1 MIRRRRT
8 RRSLQSALPPAARGA
23 PIRTITT
30 SVVLSLIVLSCSS
43 SSSAS
48 SPHALAAEGAP
59 PQTSAPAGIAFE
71 RVQLS
76 SEFLCEGAN
85 VADLDKDGHNDII
98 AGPYWWEGPRF
109 EKRHEIYEPHPFD
122 PAHYSD
128 AFFVWPC
135 DVDGDGWIDLVAVGF
150 PGKEAYWYRN
160 PLANKRLRETR
171 WDRHL
176 VYANVSNE
184 SPAFTD
190 INGDGRPDLVFNTDK
205 NFGWAESDPQHPE
218 APWIFHKLSE
228 EIEGLGAFVHGLGVG
243 DVDGDGKKDV
253 LWKHGWFRQPR
264 SLAGDPAW
272 SYERF
277 EFGGPDKY
285 GGAQMHVVDI
295 DGDGLGDVVTSLAA
309 HHFGLSWFQQQRDG
323 RAIRF
328 VEHAIMTDKPE
339 TSAGGVVFGEV
350 HAVEV
355 ADIDNDG
362 LPDIVA
368 GKRWWSHGAVG
379 DPQPGSKPEV
389 WWFQLARGK
398 DGVHFTP
405 HLADDESGVG
415 TGLVVADVDRNKR
428 RDFVIGNKRGVFVLL
443 QRDASV
449 VEAKKKAQAELEKKR
464 EAELA
469 SLPPTLDFES
479 GDLRGWKKSG
489 KAFDG
494 QPIEGDT
501 ISARGREA
509 SLHAGKFW
517 IGGYEKL
524 GDEATGTLTSNPF
537 PVEQPWASFLVGG
550 GGGND
555 TRVEIHAAQDNA
567 LLFKS
572 SGANYESMQRVVVD
586 LQKQKGRKIYLVLVD
601 NAAGGWGHLNF
612 DDFRFHAEK
621 PVFETPAGVPRIL
634 PLDEVANAG
643 LDAKAAA
650 AAMTLPP
657 GFHVDLIASEPD
669 VHQPIAFCIDDR
681 GRLWVAEGLTYP
693 RRMEGDEGKDDI
705 VVFEDKDGDGTFETR
720 TVFLDKLNLVSG
732 IEVGFGGV
740 WIGAAPYLLFVPDK
754 NGDLKPD
761 GPAEKVLDGF
771 GWQDTHETLNAF
783 NWGPDGWLY
792 GTHGVFT
799 HSKVGKPGTPDD
811 QRVVLTA
818 GVWRVHPKTH
828 EFEVFAEGTSNPWG
842 VDFDEHGQAFITA
855 CVIPHLFH
863 MIQGGRYDRQ
873 DGMGGH
879 PNKYTYGDIQTI
891 ADHLHWQGDNP
902 WAGNNRSGTTGG
914 GHAHCGCLVYL
925 GDQFPKEFRG
935 NVLMNNIHGNRTNM
949 DVLSS
954 AGSGFVGKHGQDL
967 LLANDKWFRGTSL
980 RMGPDGSVFVT
991 DWYDKQACHLTN
1003 PEVWDRT
1010 NGRIYRISYGDVKR
1024 RKETIADATT
1034 EELLRLAFDGDEWH
1048 SRHARRLLQER
1059 GNEVRYMDKGATAQ
1073 ERLRSLWLSHVTGW
1087 RSFDRALDDSDEYV
1101 AAWAIQLLI
1110 ENRRVGPQTL
1120 AKLESLAKT
1129 TKSPVVRKY
1138 LASALQ
1144 RLPLDQRWTL
1154 AQNLLAR
1161 SEDASDAN
1169 IPLLVWYGIEPLVE
1183 SDTARALSLISKTK
1197 LENVQRF
1204 LVRRAGAQ
1212 SKLHAAL
1219 VAFLAQPANRAG
1231 IAWMLDEFRAGI
1243 GEQRKLAA
1251 PEGWSALAE
1260 TLGADPKLAD
1270 AVESLSIVFGDK
1282 RAFPK
1287 LRARLA
1293 DPKAEVALRR
1303 EALEALLAGHD
1314 TELLPVLK
1322 PLLDD
1327 KALQLDA
1334 IRALSSFAD
1343 ESIARELLARYAAL
1357 EQTGKREALNTLA
1370 GRKSS
1375 AAQLL
1380 DAVGSGA
1387 IPRNDLSA
1395 FVVQSI
1401 ENLGDA
1407 ALSAKLHE
1415 VWGNVRQSSA
1425 DAAKKKEEWKAK
1437 LAPDVLAKADLARGR
1452 EVFSRTCEQCH
1463 TLFGTGGKI
1472 GPELTGSN
1480 RADLDYLLSNVID
1493 PSAVVGKDYTVTSVW
1508 LADGRFVN
1516 GILKSTTDSTISL
1529 QTDTALVVIEKGEIE
1544 TQKDSPNSLMPEGQ
1558 FDTLAKDE
1566 VRDLVAYLQS
1576 PKQTPLRATKQ
1587 NTARLFDGK
1596 TLAGWKGDPKLWSVE
1611 NGEIVGRTK
1620 GLEKN
1625 EFLVGELLCSDF
1637 RLELDVRLVKD
1648 EGNSGVQFRTAP
1660 REDGEVVGCQADVGA
1675 GWWGKLYEENGRGL
1689 LVDKEQPIEKDG
1701 WNHYA
1706 IEARGA
1712 HVKLT
1717 LDGKVCAEV
1726 DDAKI
1731 AREGIFALQLHSGGP
1746 TEVRFRNLALEVLE

>member
-1 MIRRRRT
+1 M
-8 RRSLQSALPPAARGA
+8 
-23 PIRTITT
+23 
-30 SVVLSLIVLSCSS
+30 
-43 SSSAS
+43 
-48 SPHALAAEGAP
+48 
-59 PQTSAPAGIAFE
+59 
-71 RVQLS
+71 QLT
-76 SEFLCEGAN
+76 SEFVCEGAN
-85 VADLDKDGHNDII
+85 FADLDKDGHNDVIG
-98 AGPYWWEGPRF
+98 GPYWWEGPRF
-109 EKRHEIYEPHPFD
+109 EKRHEIYAPFPFD

-135 DVDGDGWIDLVAVGF
+135 DVDGDGWTDLVTVGF

-160 PLANKRLRETR
+160 PLADKKQREAR
-171 WDRHL
+171 WQRTL
-176 VYANVSNE
+176 IYANVSNE

-190 INGDGRPDLVFNTDK
+190 INGDGKPELVFNTDSQ
-205 NFGWAESDPQHPE
+205 FGWAGPDPKGPF
-218 APWIFHKLSE
+218 APWIFHPLSE
-228 EIEGLGAFVHGLGVG
+228 KTEGLGAFVHGLGVG

-253 LWKHGWFRQPR
+253 LWHNGWYQQPG
-264 SLAGDPAW
+264 SLAGDPVW
-272 SYERF
+272 
-277 EFGGPDKY
+277 EFHPFAFGSQY
-285 GGAQMHVVDI
+285 GGAQMHVVDV

-309 HHFGLSWFQQQRDG
+309 HHFGLSWFQQKREG
-323 RAIRF
+323 RAISF
-328 VEHAIMTDKPE
+328 VEHPIMTDKPE

-350 HAVEV
+350 HAVDI
-355 ADIDNDG
+355 ADINNDG
-362 LPDIVA
+362 LPDIVS
-368 GKRWWSHGAVG
+368 GKRWWSHGAQG

-389 WWFQLARGK
+389 WWFELARGK
-398 DGVHFTP
+398 DGVRFTP
-405 HLADDESGVG
+405 HLADDDSGVG
-415 TGLVVADVDRNKR
+415 TGVIAGDVDRDKR
-428 RDFVIGNKRGVFVLL
+428 RDIVIGNKKGVFVLL
-443 QRDASV
+443 QRDAEAV
-449 VEAKKKAQAELEKKR
+449 AAKKKALADAQKKR

-469 SLPPTLDFES
+469 ALPPTLDFES
-479 GDLRGWKKSG
+479 GDLRGWKKTG
-489 KAFDG
+489 TAFDG

-501 ISARGREA
+501 IAARGREA

-524 GDEATGTLTSNPF
+524 GDAATGTLTSNAF
-537 PVEQPWASFLVGG
+537 TVEQRWASFLVGG
-550 GGGND
+550 GGSSE
-555 TRVEIHAAQDNA
+555 TRVEIRAADGDA
-567 LLFKS
+567 LLFKT
-572 SGANYESMQRVVVD
+572 SGANYESMQRVVAD
-586 LQKQKGRKIYLVLVD
+586 LGKQKGKKAYLVLVD
-601 NAAGGWGHLNF
+601 ESAGGWGHLNF
-612 DDFRFHAEK
+612 DDFRFHAEQ

-643 LDAKAAA
+643 LEGKAAA
-650 AAMTLPP
+650 AAMTVPP

-681 GRLWVAEGLTYP
+681 GRLWVAEGMTYP

-705 VVFEDKDGDGTFETR
+705 LVFEDKDGDGSFETR

-740 WIGAAPYLLFVPDK
+740 WIGAAPNLLFVPDK
-754 NGDLKPD
+754 DGDLKPD
-761 GPAEKVLDGF
+761 GPAEIVLDGF

-879 PNKYTYGDIQTI
+879 PNKYTFDDIKTI

-935 NVLMNNIHGNRTNM
+935 NVLMNNVHGNRTNM
-949 DVLSS
+949 DVLS
-954 AGSGFVGKHGQDL
+954 AKGSGFSGAHGQDL

-1024 RKETIADATT
+1024 KKETIADATT
-1034 EELLRLAFDGDEWH
+1034 EELVHVAIDGDEWH
-1048 SRHARRLLQER
+1048 SRHARRILQER
-1059 GNEVRYMDKGATAQ
+1059 EAKVPYFNMGGTALG
-1073 ERLRSLWLSHVTGW
+1073 RLRSLWLSHVSGW
-1087 RSFDRALDDSDEYV
+1087 PIEGGLEDPDEYV
-1101 AAWAIQLLI
+1101 AAWSIQLML
-1110 ENRRVGPQTL
+1110 EEKHVPL
-1120 AKLESLAKT
+1120 AKLETLATT
-1129 TKSPVVRKY
+1129 TKSPIVRKY

-1183 SDTARALSLISKTK
+1183 ADTARALGLVAKTK

-1219 VAFLAQPANRAG
+1219 VAFLAQPANLPQM
-1231 IAWMLDEFRAGI
+1231 AWMLDEFRAGI

-1287 LRARLA
+1287 LRARLPE
-1293 DPKAEVALRR
+1293 PKADLALRR
-1303 EALEALLAGHD
+1303 DALEALLAGHD

-1322 PLLDD
+1322 PLLDE
-1327 KALQLDA
+1327 KELQLDA

-1343 ESIARELLARYAAL
+1343 ESIGRELLARYAAL
-1357 EQTGKREALNTLA
+1357 EQSGKREALNTLA

-1380 DAVGSGA
+1380 EAVGSGA

-1395 FVVQSI
+1395 FNVQSI

-1425 DAAKKKEEWKAK
+1425 EAAKKKETWKAK
-1437 LAPDVLAKADLARGR
+1437 LAPDVLAKADLPRGR

-1463 TLFGTGGKI
+1463 TLFGSGGKI

-1480 RADLDYLLSNVID
+1480 RADLEYLLSNIVD

-1529 QTDTALVVIEKGEIE
+1529 QTDTALVVVEKGEIE

-1558 FDTLAKDE
+1558 LDTLTPDE

-1576 PKQTPLRATKQ
+1576 PKQTPLRATKA
-1587 NTARLFDGK
+1587 NAARLFDGK
-1596 TLAGWKGDPKLWSVE
+1596 TLAGWRGDPELWSVE
-1611 NGEIVGRTK
+1611 SGEIVGRSK

-1625 EFLVGELLCSDF
+1625 AFLVGELLCKDF
-1637 RLELDVRLVKD
+1637 RLELELRLVKD

-1660 REDGEVVGCQADVGA
+1660 RDDGEVVGMQADVGA

-1689 LVDKEQPIEKDG
+1689 VVDKEQPVEKDG
-1701 WNHYA
+1701 WNRYV
-1706 IEARGA
+1706 IEARGN
-1712 HVKLT
+1712 HLKIT
-1717 LDGKVCAEV
+1717 LNGTICADL
-1726 DDAKI
+1726 DDEKG
-1731 AREGIFALQLHSGGP
+1731 AREGIFALQIHSGGP
-1746 TEVRFRNLALEVLE
+1746 TEVRFRNLKLEILD